1 MERMSHPRW
10 TPGETTEQV
19 RALFIAPSFFFF
31 LMCSAMT
38 IESCMISLASDHLLP
53 FLPPLSQTHV
63 SFAPAPER
71 SALTTYS
78 NKLCD
83 N

>member
-31 LMCSAMT
+31 FDVQRYDHRELHDIT
-38 IESCMISLASDHLLP
+38 SL
-53 FLPPLSQTHV
+53 
-63 SFAPAPER
+63 
-71 SALTTYS
+71 
-78 NKLCD
+78 
-83 N
+83 